1 MDYKLT
7 KHAYDVIFF
16 RGIKEEWIH
25 MTLEEHSFFQ
35 VIDEN
40 EVHFF
45 KTIKEYEDR
54 CLKVVVNPKTRKVIT
69 TYFDRNMRKKGCK
82 NED

>member
-1 MDYKLT
+1 MNYELT
-7 KHAYDVIFF
+7 KHAYDVISF

-40 EVHFF
+40 E
-45 KTIKEYEDR
+45 D
-54 CLKVVVNPKTRKVIT
+54 
-69 TYFDRNMRKKGCK
+69 
-82 NED
+82 